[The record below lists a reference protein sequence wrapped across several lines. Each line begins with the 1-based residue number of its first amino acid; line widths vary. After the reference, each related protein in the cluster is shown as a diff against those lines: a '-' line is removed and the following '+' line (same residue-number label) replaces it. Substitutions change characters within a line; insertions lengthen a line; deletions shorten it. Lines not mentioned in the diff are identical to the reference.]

1 MSPTIKANANHVPG
15 QDPGAD
21 PTPAIEGA
29 HQADDGLDGAGES
42 PAGHPTQAH
51 VLGELLIDVLMNRNA
66 SVGRMHV
73 APRRDPEPREYEA
86 ELIRGHN
93 RMLSRTPDSL
103 WFRNGERVPIT
114 AKEHDYL
121 RDSCARQKFEDRHAQ
136 ELVIRLVPVFR
147 FYKDGK
153 ALPDRE
159 WPEERLPMRTPDTWR

>member
-1 MSPTIKANANHVPG
+1 MSLTSKAKAANDTGQVPG
-15 QDPGAD
+15 VDL
-21 PTPAIEGA
+21 TPANEDE

-42 PAGHPTQAH
+42 PAEHPTKEH

-103 WFRNGERVPIT
+103 WFRKGERVPIT

-121 RDSCARQKFEDRHAQ
+121 RDSHARQKFEDRHAG
-136 ELVIRLVPVFR
+136 ELVVRRVPVFR
-147 FYKDGK
+147 FYKNGE

-159 WPEERLPMRTPDTWR
+159 WPEERLQMCSPDTW